1 MKNKKLN
8 VDFKVRDI
16 VTIGSK
22 IMLITEDLH
31 AINGNDRF
39 HTNKYDKNFSII
51 FSFPTLASAKNHI
64 KELKNKGL
72 KGVAKKPASKLKK
85 SVACSKVL
93 QLMDQDYSYQKALKE
108 VLKNDKRL
116 NKVKLEVELDKYI

>member
-31 AINGNDRF
+31 TKNGNDRF
-39 HTNKYDKNFSII
+39 HTNKFDKNFTKI
-51 FSFPTLASAKNHI
+51 FSFPTLASAKHHV
-64 KELKNKGL
+64 KKLKDKGL

-93 QLMDQDYSYQKALKE
+93 QLMGQDYSYQKALNQ
-108 VLKNDKRL
+108 VLKSDKSL
-116 NKVKLEVELDKYI
+116 NKKKLETELNNYI

>member
-31 AINGNDRF
+31 AKNGNDRF
-39 HTNKYDKNFSII
+39 HTNKFDKNFTKI
-51 FSFPTLASAKNHI
+51 FSFPTLASAKHHV

-72 KGVAKKPASKLKK
+72 KGIVKKPASKLKK
-85 SVACSKVL
+85 SAACSKVL

-108 VLKNDKRL
+108 VLKSDKRL
-116 NKVKLEVELDKYI
+116 NKDKLEAELDNYI